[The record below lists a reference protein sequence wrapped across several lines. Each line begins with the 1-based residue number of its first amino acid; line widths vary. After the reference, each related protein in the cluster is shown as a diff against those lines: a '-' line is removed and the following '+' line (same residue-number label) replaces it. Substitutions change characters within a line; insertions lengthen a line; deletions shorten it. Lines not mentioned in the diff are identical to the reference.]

1 MLYYLYNTHYLDF
14 RNIWITLIFYLK
26 FHFMLGVIQLQYFKH
41 VFLLSGMLSSLFYFS
56 IIILVRL
63 KLCLPFEMLSVWLFS
78 RPEHRVGSTM
88 DTEVSMFLGQMSS
101 ATKLH
106 THDVSSPKAT
116 QWWCH
121 QPQSDMLASS
131 APMLHPNVI
140 SHKVIH
146 RN

>member
-26 FHFMLGVIQLQYFKH
+26 FHFMLDVIQLQYFKH

-78 RPEHRVGSTM
+78 RPAHRVGSTM

-106 THDVSSPKAT
+106 TDDVISPKVT
-116 QWWCH
+116 YWCH
-121 QPQSDMLASS
+121 QPQSYTMMISS
-131 APMLHPNVI
+131 APKWHADII
-140 SHKVIH
+140 SPKATS
-146 RN
+146 